1 MLLLL
6 LLVVVAAPPVS
17 FAEETDPIGASTR
30 VVRRQMVR
38 TTAAAANA
46 NPEIASYLLGSSL
59 LNLHRVACLPL
70 LLLLP
75 PIPDWI

>member
-6 LLVVVAAPPVS
+6 LLVVVTATPVS
-17 FAEETDPIGASTR
+17 FAEQTDPIGASTSSG

-38 TTAAAANA
+38 TTAAADAI
-46 NPEIASYLLGSSL
+46 PVIASYLLGSSL

-75 PIPDWI
+75 PIPD